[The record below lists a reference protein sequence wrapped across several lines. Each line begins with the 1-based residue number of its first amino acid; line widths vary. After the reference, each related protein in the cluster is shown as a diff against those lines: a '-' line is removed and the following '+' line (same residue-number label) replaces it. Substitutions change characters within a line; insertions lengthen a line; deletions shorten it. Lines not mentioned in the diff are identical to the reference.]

1 MSNTGR
7 NFIYN
12 LFQTVSGI
20 IFPIITFSYT
30 SRILGPEGIGKFT
43 FVDVLTRYFILFA
56 AVGIPI
62 YGIRE
67 VARIKGDRD
76 KLKVLFSELFSIN
89 LVLTVLALI
98 SYYAILS
105 TLDRFYRDTNLFH
118 IGGMMILVSTFNS
131 AWYFKGVEN
140 FKLITILNTSLR
152 AVSIFL
158 VFMLVNESD
167 HYTIYFLI
175 YVSFTGVTY
184 ILSWLFVY
192 RDLGYIP
199 TLNFKIHQKP
209 ILLLFASQ
217 LVISVYVMLDS
228 IMLGLLANDKDLG
241 LYTASIKVPKIL
253 VTIITSLGVVLLPK
267 IAQYFL
273 NNNYHELSKVI
284 QKTLYFIILVGF
296 PMFFGLLI
304 TSNEILYFFAGSEFI
319 EASLSMNLLAPL
331 TLLIGLSNLFVIQIL
346 VPSGNETLMLKIVA
360 VGAVTNLVLNLI
372 LIPRMSYIGAALSTL
387 IAEFLVTF
395 LSYLAVRKWI
405 TLGIERRF
413 MVVISGMML
422 FFLCVGYLVDQ
433 SGLDLLH
440 SMILKFV
447 LCCLSFAI
455 FVLLNN
461 DPIILNIKK
470 QAIKFFIK

>member
-1 MSNTGR
+1 M
-7 NFIYN
+7 
-12 LFQTVSGI
+12 LCW
-20 IFPIITFSYT
+20 
-30 SRILGPEGIGKFT
+30 
-43 FVDVLTRYFILFA
+43 TR
-56 AVGIPI
+56 
-62 YGIRE
+62 
-67 VARIKGDRD
+67 
-76 KLKVLFSELFSIN
+76 SC
-89 LVLTVLALI
+89 
-98 SYYAILS
+98 
-105 TLDRFYRDTNLFH
+105 
-118 IGGMMILVSTFNS
+118 
-131 AWYFKGVEN
+131 W
-140 FKLITILNTSLR
+140 
-152 AVSIFL
+152 
-158 VFMLVNESD
+158 
-167 HYTIYFLI
+167 
-175 YVSFTGVTY
+175 
-184 ILSWLFVY
+184 
-192 RDLGYIP
+192 
-199 TLNFKIHQKP
+199 
-209 ILLLFASQ
+209 
-217 LVISVYVMLDS
+217 
-228 IMLGLLANDKDLG
+228 GLLANDKDLG
-241 LYTASIKVPKIL
+241 LYTILIKVPKIL